1 MNPKQSDESEGFAEL
16 LEVAGFLLTWGGI
29 AFTALIRTLQPSAE
43 KFDLSVGDDNSVQVR
58 AFASAFPNSLPTV
71 GTSFEDILGT
81 LYRVRRANRTPGSP
95 IITFEC
101 EVTHP

>member
-1 MNPKQSDESEGFAEL
+1 MNQRAADGMEGFSEL
-16 LEVAGFLLTWGGI
+16 LRIAGEDLTWSGI
-29 AFTALIRTLQPSAE
+29 AFTSLIRTLQPSPE
-43 KFDLSVGDDNSVQVR
+43 KFDLSVGDDDAVQVR
-58 AFASAFPNSLPTV
+58 AFASAFPNGLPTV

-81 LYRVRRANRTPGSP
+81 VYRVRRITRIPSTP